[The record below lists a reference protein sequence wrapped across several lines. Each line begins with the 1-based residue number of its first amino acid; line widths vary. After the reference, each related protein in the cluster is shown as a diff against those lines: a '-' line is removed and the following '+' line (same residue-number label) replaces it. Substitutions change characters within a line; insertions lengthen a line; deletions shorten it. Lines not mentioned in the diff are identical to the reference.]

1 MFKIAV
7 LVSGGGTNLQEI
19 TDNIENKRLNCKI
32 EYIIADRDCYSLERG
47 RKYNIKSILL
57 DKKEYGNKLSN
68 EINKVLENKVDLIVL
83 AGYLSIIDKDFIS
96 NWNNKIINIHPSLL
110 PKYGGKGMYGMKVH
124 EAVIANKEK
133 KSGCTVHFVDV
144 DIDTGKILLQRKVD
158 VSNNETPESLQ
169 KKVLKEEHQL
179 LIEAIEKVISD
190 SVISD
195 KGGI

>member
-1 MFKIAV
+1 MVKIAV

-19 TDNIENKRLNCKI
+19 IDNIENKRLNCKI

>member
-19 TDNIENKRLNCKI
+19 IDNIENKRLNCKI

-47 RKYNIKSILL
+47 RKYNIKSVLL

-96 NWNNKIINIHPSLL
+96 DWNNKIINIHPSLL

-124 EAVIANKEK
+124 EAVIANKEN

>member
-1 MFKIAV
+1 MFKIAF

-19 TDNIENKRLNCKI
+19 IDNIENKRLNCKI

-47 RKYNIKSILL
+47 RKYNIKSVLL

-83 AGYLSIIDKDFIS
+83 AGYLSIVDKDFIS
-96 NWNNKIINIHPSLL
+96 DWNNKIINIHPSLL
-110 PKYGGKGMYGMKVH
+110 PKYGGKGMYGMNVH

-190 SVISD
+190 SVISN

>member
-1 MFKIAV
+1 
-7 LVSGGGTNLQEI
+7 GTNLQEI
-19 TDNIENKRLNCKI
+19 IDNIENKRLNCKI
-32 EYIIADRDCYSLERG
+32 EYIIADRDCYSLVRG
-47 RKYNIKSILL
+47 RKYNIKSVLL

>member
-19 TDNIENKRLNCKI
+19 IDNIENKRLNCKI

-47 RKYNIKSILL
+47 RKYNIKSVLL

-83 AGYLSIIDKDFIS
+83 AGYLSIVDKDFIS
-96 NWNNKIINIHPSLL
+96 DWNNKIINIHPSLL
-110 PKYGGKGMYGMKVH
+110 PKYGGKGMYGMNVH

-158 VSNNETPESLQ
+158 VSDNETPESLQ

-190 SVISD
+190 SVISN

>member
-19 TDNIENKRLNCKI
+19 IDNIENKRLNCKI
-32 EYIIADRDCYSLERG
+32 EYIITDRDFYSLERG

-96 NWNNKIINIHPSLL
+96 DWNNKIINIHPSLL

>member
-19 TDNIENKRLNCKI
+19 IDNIENKRLNCKI

-47 RKYNIKSILL
+47 RKYNIKSVLL

-96 NWNNKIINIHPSLL
+96 DWNNKIINIHPSLL
-110 PKYGGKGMYGMKVH
+110 PKYGGKGMYGMNVH

-133 KSGCTVHFVDV
+133 ESGCTVHFVDV

-190 SVISD
+190 SVISN

>member
-19 TDNIENKRLNCKI
+19 IDNIENKRLNCKI

-47 RKYNIKSILL
+47 RKYNIKSVLL

-110 PKYGGKGMYGMKVH
+110 PKYGGKGMYGMNVH

-169 KKVLKEEHQL
+169 KKVLKEEHEL

>member
-19 TDNIENKRLNCKI
+19 IDNIENKRLNCKI
-32 EYIIADRDCYSLERG
+32 EYIIADSDCDSLERG
-47 RKYNIKSILL
+47 RKYNIKSVLL
-57 DKKEYGNKLSN
+57 AKKENGNKLSN

-110 PKYGGKGMYGMKVH
+110 PKYGGKGMYGMNVH

>member
-19 TDNIENKRLNCKI
+19 IDNIENKRLNCKI

-47 RKYNIKSILL
+47 RKYNIKSVLL

-96 NWNNKIINIHPSLL
+96 DWNNKIINIHPSLL

-158 VSNNETPESLQ
+158 VSNNETPDSLQ

>member
-19 TDNIENKRLNCKI
+19 IDNIENKRLNCKI

-96 NWNNKIINIHPSLL
+96 DWNNKIINIHPSLL

-124 EAVIANKEK
+124 ESVIANKEK

>member
-19 TDNIENKRLNCKI
+19 IDNIENKRLNCKI

-47 RKYNIKSILL
+47 RKYNIKSVLL

-83 AGYLSIIDKDFIS
+83 AGYLSIVDKDFIS
-96 NWNNKIINIHPSLL
+96 DWNNKIINIHPSLL
-110 PKYGGKGMYGMKVH
+110 PKYGGKGMYGMNVH

-133 KSGCTVHFVDV
+133 ESGCTVHFVDV

-190 SVISD
+190 SVISN

>member
-19 TDNIENKRLNCKI
+19 IDNIENKRLNCKI

-47 RKYNIKSILL
+47 RKYNIKSVLL

-68 EINKVLENKVDLIVL
+68 EINKVLKNKVDLIVL

-190 SVISD
+190 SVISN

>member
-19 TDNIENKRLNCKI
+19 IDNIENKRLNCKI

-47 RKYNIKSILL
+47 RKYNIKSVLL

-68 EINKVLENKVDLIVL
+68 DINKVLENKVDLIVL
-83 AGYLSIIDKDFIS
+83 AGYLSIVDKDFIS
-96 NWNNKIINIHPSLL
+96 DWNNKIINIHPSLL
-110 PKYGGKGMYGMKVH
+110 PKYGGKGMYGMNVH
-124 EAVIANKEK
+124 EAVIANKEN

-190 SVISD
+190 SVISN

>member
-19 TDNIENKRLNCKI
+19 IDNIENKRLNCKI

-47 RKYNIKSILL
+47 RKYNIKSVLL

-68 EINKVLENKVDLIVL
+68 EINKVLKNKVDLIVL

-96 NWNNKIINIHPSLL
+96 DWNNKIINIHPSLL
-110 PKYGGKGMYGMKVH
+110 PKYGGKGMYGMNVH

>member
-19 TDNIENKRLNCKI
+19 IDNIENKRLNCKI

-47 RKYNIKSILL
+47 RKYNIKSVLL
-57 DKKEYGNKLSN
+57 DKKEYGKKLSN

-96 NWNNKIINIHPSLL
+96 DWNNKIINIHPSLL

-124 EAVIANKEK
+124 EAVIANKEN

>member
-19 TDNIENKRLNCKI
+19 IDNIENKRLNCKI

-47 RKYNIKSILL
+47 RKYNIKSVLL

-96 NWNNKIINIHPSLL
+96 DWNNKIINIHPSLL

>member
-19 TDNIENKRLNCKI
+19 IDNIENKRLNCKI

-47 RKYNIKSILL
+47 RKYNIKSVLL

-68 EINKVLENKVDLIVL
+68 EINKGLENKVDLIVL

-96 NWNNKIINIHPSLL
+96 DWNNKIINIHPSLL
-110 PKYGGKGMYGMKVH
+110 PKYGGKGMYGMNVH

>member
-19 TDNIENKRLNCKI
+19 IDNIENKRLNCKI

-96 NWNNKIINIHPSLL
+96 DWNNKIINIHPSLL
-110 PKYGGKGMYGMKVH
+110 PKYGGKGMYGMNVH

-133 KSGCTVHFVDV
+133 ESGCTVHFVDV

>member
-19 TDNIENKRLNCKI
+19 IDNIENKRLNCKI

-47 RKYNIKSILL
+47 RKYNIKSVLL

-68 EINKVLENKVDLIVL
+68 EINKVLKNKVDLIVL

-110 PKYGGKGMYGMKVH
+110 PKYGGKGMYGMNVH

>member
-19 TDNIENKRLNCKI
+19 IDNIENKRLNCKI

-47 RKYNIKSILL
+47 RKYNIKSVLL

-96 NWNNKIINIHPSLL
+96 DWNNKIINIHPSLL

-158 VSNNETPESLQ
+158 VSNNETSESLQ

>member
-19 TDNIENKRLNCKI
+19 IDNIENKRLNCKI

-47 RKYNIKSILL
+47 RKYNIKSVLL

-83 AGYLSIIDKDFIS
+83 AGYLSIVDKDFIS
-96 NWNNKIINIHPSLL
+96 DWNNKIINIHPSLL
-110 PKYGGKGMYGMKVH
+110 PKYGGKGMYGMNVH

-144 DIDTGKILLQRKVD
+144 DIDTGKILLQREVD

-190 SVISD
+190 SVISN

>member
-19 TDNIENKRLNCKI
+19 IDNIENKRLNCKI

-47 RKYNIKSILL
+47 RKYNIKSVLL

-96 NWNNKIINIHPSLL
+96 DWNNKIINIHPSLL

-133 KSGCTVHFVDV
+133 ESGCTVHFVDV

-158 VSNNETPESLQ
+158 VSNNETSESLQ

-190 SVISD
+190 SVISN

>member
-19 TDNIENKRLNCKI
+19 IDNIENKRLNCKI

-47 RKYNIKSILL
+47 RKYNIKSVLL

-68 EINKVLENKVDLIVL
+68 EINKVLKNKVDLIVL

-96 NWNNKIINIHPSLL
+96 DWNNKIINIHPSLL
-110 PKYGGKGMYGMKVH
+110 PKYGGKGMYGMNVH
-124 EAVIANKEK
+124 EAVIANKEN

-190 SVISD
+190 SVISN

>member
-19 TDNIENKRLNCKI
+19 IDNIENKRLNCKI
-32 EYIIADRDCYSLERG
+32 EYIIADRDRYSLERG
-47 RKYNIKSILL
+47 RKYNIKSVLL

-96 NWNNKIINIHPSLL
+96 DWNNKIINIHPSLL

>member
-19 TDNIENKRLNCKI
+19 IDNIENKRLNCKI

-68 EINKVLENKVDLIVL
+68 EINKVLKNKVDLIVL

-96 NWNNKIINIHPSLL
+96 DWNNKIINIHPSLL

>member
-19 TDNIENKRLNCKI
+19 IDNIENKRLNCKI

-47 RKYNIKSILL
+47 RKYNIKSVLL

-110 PKYGGKGMYGMKVH
+110 PKYGGKGMYGMNVH

-133 KSGCTVHFVDV
+133 KSGCTMHFVDV
-144 DIDTGKILLQRKVD
+144 DIDTVKILLQRQVD

>member
-19 TDNIENKRLNCKI
+19 IDNIENKRLNCKI

-47 RKYNIKSILL
+47 RKYNIKSLLL

-96 NWNNKIINIHPSLL
+96 DWNNKIINIHPSLL

>member
-19 TDNIENKRLNCKI
+19 IDNIENKRLNCKI

-47 RKYNIKSILL
+47 RKYNIKSVLL

-68 EINKVLENKVDLIVL
+68 EINKVLKNKVDLIVL

-96 NWNNKIINIHPSLL
+96 DWNNKIINIHPSLL

>member
-19 TDNIENKRLNCKI
+19 IDNIENKRLNCKI

-47 RKYNIKSILL
+47 RKYNIKSVLL

-96 NWNNKIINIHPSLL
+96 DWNNKIINIHPSLL

-133 KSGCTVHFVDV
+133 ESGCTVHFVDV

-179 LIEAIEKVISD
+179 LIEAIEKVLSD
-190 SVISD
+190 SVISN

>member
-19 TDNIENKRLNCKI
+19 IDNIENKRLNCKI

-47 RKYNIKSILL
+47 RKYNIKSVLL

-110 PKYGGKGMYGMKVH
+110 PKYGGKGMYGMNVH

-133 KSGCTVHFVDV
+133 ESGCTVHFVDV

-158 VSNNETPESLQ
+158 VSNNETSESLQ

-190 SVISD
+190 SVISN

>member
-19 TDNIENKRLNCKI
+19 IDNIENKRLNCKI

-47 RKYNIKSILL
+47 RKYNIKSVLL

-96 NWNNKIINIHPSLL
+96 DWNNKIINIQPSLL

>member
-19 TDNIENKRLNCKI
+19 IDNIENKRLNCKI

-47 RKYNIKSILL
+47 RKYNIKSVLL

-68 EINKVLENKVDLIVL
+68 EINKVLKNKVDLIVL

-96 NWNNKIINIHPSLL
+96 DWNNKIINIHPSLL

-190 SVISD
+190 SVISN

>member
-19 TDNIENKRLNCKI
+19 IDNIENKRLNCKI

-47 RKYNIKSILL
+47 RKYNIKSVLL

-96 NWNNKIINIHPSLL
+96 DWNNKIINIHPSLL

-158 VSNNETPESLQ
+158 VSNNETSESLQ

-190 SVISD
+190 SVISN

>member
-19 TDNIENKRLNCKI
+19 IDNIENKRLNCKI

-47 RKYNIKSILL
+47 RKYNIKSVLL

-96 NWNNKIINIHPSLL
+96 DWNNKIINIHPSLL
-110 PKYGGKGMYGMKVH
+110 PKYGGKGMYGMNVH

-144 DIDTGKILLQRKVD
+144 DIDTGKILLQREVD

-190 SVISD
+190 SVISN

>member
-19 TDNIENKRLNCKI
+19 IDNIENKRLNCKI

-96 NWNNKIINIHPSLL
+96 DWNNKIINIHPSLL

-124 EAVIANKEK
+124 EAIIANKEK

>member
-19 TDNIENKRLNCKI
+19 IDNIENKRLNCKS

-47 RKYNIKSILL
+47 RKYNIKSVLL

-110 PKYGGKGMYGMKVH
+110 PKYGGKGMYGMNVH

>member
-19 TDNIENKRLNCKI
+19 IDNIENKRLNCKI

-96 NWNNKIINIHPSLL
+96 DWNNKIINIHPSLL

>member
-1 MFKIAV
+1 MFKMAV

-19 TDNIENKRLNCKI
+19 IDNIENKRLNCKI

-47 RKYNIKSILL
+47 RKYNIKSVLL

-110 PKYGGKGMYGMKVH
+110 PKYGGKGMYGMNVH

>member
-19 TDNIENKRLNCKI
+19 IDNIENKRLNCKI

-47 RKYNIKSILL
+47 RKYNIKSVLL

-68 EINKVLENKVDLIVL
+68 EINKVLKNKVDLIVL

-96 NWNNKIINIHPSLL
+96 DWNNKIINIHPSLL
-110 PKYGGKGMYGMKVH
+110 PKYGGKGMYGMNVH

-133 KSGCTVHFVDV
+133 ESGCTVHFVDV

-190 SVISD
+190 SVISN